1 MVITEKVYIEKPFE
15 KTLEAT
21 VLEVRELKGK
31 MGALLDRTI
40 FYPEGGGPAGD
51 RGWIEDVR
59 VTDTQSNRE
68 GEILHHLEKG
78 SSLVPGSVV
87 TIHLDWPHRYHYM
100 IQHTGQHLISG
111 LLYSLYG
118 IGTLSVHLGAHDIS
132 IETDAA
138 TISQETISE
147 LIDAAR
153 EAIIADARVS
163 DRIVENKEV
172 ADLGLRRPVKVE
184 GNPRIVVIDGYDEIA
199 CGGIHLRTTSEL
211 QEVLFLAS
219 ESIRGH
225 VRLSF
230 AFAQEARREIG
241 ENQEIIAELKKQLS
255 ARKEEIIRGVK
266 ELKEAL
272 NTERKRGNQLEAVLV
287 FNELEAKSRGG
298 APFVIDFSHLEFDA
312 LPHAA
317 RFVEGSDSLLF
328 CAIQQKDDAKSAY
341 MIAIKGFDDPQEMFS
356 RIRKEVLIPF
366 DAKGGGKAPVF
377 RGVLTGQEK
386 GSFLTAMEQIVTGI

>member
-1 MVITEKVYIEKPFE
+1 MVLTEKVYIEKPLE

-31 MGALLDRTI
+31 TVVLLDRTI

-51 RGWIEDVR
+51 RGWIEGVR

-68 GEILHHLEKG
+68 GEILHYLEEG
-78 SSLVPGSVV
+78 GSLVPGAAV
-87 TIHLDWPHRYHYM
+87 TIHLEWPHRYHYM

-138 TISQETISE
+138 TISQETIMG
-147 LIDAAR
+147 LTDAVR

-163 DRIVENKEV
+163 DRIVAGEEV

-184 GNPRIVVIDGYDEIA
+184 GDPRIVAIEGYDEIA

-230 AFAQEARREIG
+230 AFAQEARKETG
-241 ENQEIIAELKKQLS
+241 ENQEIVAELKRQLS
-255 ARKEEIIRGVK
+255 ARKEEIIQGVK
-266 ELKEAL
+266 DLKEAL
-272 NTERKRGNQLEAVLV
+272 NTERKRGNQLESVLV
-287 FNELEAKSRGG
+287 FNELEAKSRSG

-312 LPHAA
+312 LSHAA

-341 MIAIKGFDDPQEMFS
+341 MIAIKGFDDPQELFS
-356 RIRKEVLIPF
+356 RIRKEVLLPF
-366 DAKGGGKAPVF
+366 DAKGGGRAPVF
-377 RGVLTGQEK
+377 RGVLTGKERD
-386 GSFLTAMEQIVTGI
+386 SFLAAMEQAVTGI